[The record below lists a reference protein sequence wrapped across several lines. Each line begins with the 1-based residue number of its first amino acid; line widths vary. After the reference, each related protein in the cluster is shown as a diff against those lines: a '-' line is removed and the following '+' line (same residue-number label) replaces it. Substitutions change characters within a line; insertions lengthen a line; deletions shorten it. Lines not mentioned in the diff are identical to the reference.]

1 MVPHVPDVTT
11 SPHGNLTPQPPLHQ
25 VERGSSQIAIS
36 NVRLVL
42 DHGVREGCLVLAG
55 DTIAGVHVG
64 RCITPH
70 GAQTIDG
77 GGRLLAPGLI
87 DIHVHGGGGFN
98 LMSDDPEQIRGYA
111 RFVATRGVTGFL
123 VSTSGSD
130 HADIVRRLRAVAPA
144 VGAIDGGAR
153 ALGFH
158 LEGPYINPVR
168 KGAFPPR
175 WLRAPDADEYRELF
189 EASAGHVR
197 QVTLAPELPGADA
210 LIDAVVASGAT
221 AAIGHTDALY
231 EEAMRAIARGCTHVT
246 HTYNAMRPF
255 GHRDPGVLGAVME
268 SDVTAEL
275 IGDGAHVDY
284 AAARVLLR
292 MKGARNVALVTDAMP
307 LAGTPDGDGAWE
319 GQAIRVEGGKAV
331 RVADNTII
339 GGVITLDQTMRNAVE
354 HLRAP
359 VHEAAAMA
367 SAVPARALRLN
378 ARYGSLEAGCAADFV
393 LLDDALGVVE
403 PGVGGGRVYERE

>member
-1 MVPHVPDVTT
+1 MKLTT
-11 SPHGNLTPQPPLHQ
+11 IT
-25 VERGSSQIAIS
+25 

-42 DHGVREGCLVLAG
+42 DHGVRDGCLVLAG
-55 DTIAGVHVG
+55 DTIAGLHVG
-64 RCITPH
+64 RCQVPH
-70 GAQTIDG
+70 ASEIVDG

-111 RFVATRGVTGFL
+111 RWVAARGVTGFL

-130 HADIVRRLRAVAPA
+130 HVDIVRRLRAVAPA
-144 VGAIDGGAR
+144 IGAVEGGAR
-153 ALGFH
+153 ALGVH

-175 WLRAPDADEYRELF
+175 WLRAPDAGEYRELF
-189 EASAGHVR
+189 DAVSGHVR
-197 QVTLAPELPGADA
+197 QVTLAPELPGAAD

-221 AAIGHTDALY
+221 AAIGHTDATY
-231 EEAMRAIARGCTHVT
+231 DEAMRAIDRGCTHVT
-246 HTYNAMRPF
+246 HVYNAMRPF

-268 SDVTAEL
+268 SPAVTAEL

-284 AAARVLLR
+284 AAARLMVR
-292 MKGARNVALVTDAMP
+292 TKGARNIALVTDGMP
-307 LAGTPDGDGAWE
+307 LAGSPEGAGSWE

-339 GGVITLDQTMRNAVE
+339 GGVITLDQTLRNAVE
-354 HLRAP
+354 HLAAP
-359 VHEAAAMA
+359 LHDAAAMA

-378 ARYGSLEAGCAADFV
+378 DRYGSLEAGCVADFV
-393 LLDDALGVVE
+393 LLDDALQVVE
-403 PGVGGGRVYERE
+403 TWAGGVRVFRRQS